1 MTMYFRFVIC
11 GFNFVN
17 STIVDNNLIDL
28 VGEGVVKILYTNLT
42 NKTTSLSICL
52 KDFKFVKTPLFKSIL
67 HGIVLDD

>member
-28 VGEGVVKILYTNLT
+28 VGGVVKIMY
-42 NKTTSLSICL
+42 NKLANKILPLSICL

-67 HGIVLDD
+67 HGIVIDD